1 MNSKCKT
8 TVLLASLF
16 VLGSCAT
23 PMNYVATGGSKSDGT
38 VKLSYEFGLFQEPV
52 VNEQQGLELAKSKCA
67 IWGYSGAE
75 AFGGKLR
82 SCTDYNK
89 DGCSRYLVTAEY
101 QCIVGSTK

>member
-1 MNSKCKT
+1 MNNKWKT
-8 TVLLASLF
+8 AVLLASLF
-16 VLGSCAT
+16 VMSSCST

-38 VKLSYEFGLFQEPV
+38 VKLSYEFGLFQDPV

-67 IWGYSGAE
+67 MWGYTGAE

-82 SCTDYNK
+82 NCTEYNK

-101 QCIVGSTK
+101 QCIGESSK